1 MQVIGSFG
9 LQEQLGSSPAGRVWR
24 ATDPFGKPVT
34 IAVLEGGAAADQQQR
49 WLFMSAIERIRA
61 GRGGAGPVAADLGAA
76 LPWVAFPEDGG
87 PGAAAVFVEM
97 GAGYAGQPT
106 GLPGQPGQ
114 PAQPG
119 LLGGPPIVQ
128 PGQPYGQPPSIG
140 AQGGP
145 APVSGMPL
153 SGPPVVSG
161 PPSSP
166 APFQQSPYD
175 QPPYEPS
182 PHDPNAAAGPDGSDQ
197 PPAEVSPIDPFGPPP
212 PNTADPY
219 AAPVFVPGPGEPGHQ
234 GPRQQVPA
242 PQGPDRRNLPAPVDG
257 LGPYQPNRFV
267 GNEQPPARRR
277 TGLII
282 ALVAAL
288 VVVLGGGGTAAA
300 LALRGSGDK
309 GTGQH
314 SASPSQAKHSSSPA
328 GQATP
333 TAPKSAPSTPKQPG
347 KEPPKN
353 GSWPA
358 NWPGFAA
365 ADHAQPQ
372 ADLAGL
378 GFTFD
383 VPAGW
388 TCTKVDQSTGYVNY
402 HCGNDAQHVGGDVIV
417 RRCGEPCDAAK
428 KIKMRQGEE
437 AWGLQWVRD
446 GGNSSW
452 ATSNQAPGSDG
463 KPGFGL
469 VLVRYWHSSQGGPL
483 DRQVVV
489 RMTAPAA
496 QAATVQKT
504 ANSVRAA
511 TQ

>member
-49 WLFMSAIERIRA
+49 WLFMAAIERIRA

-76 LPWVAFPEDGG
+76 LPWAAFPEDGG
-87 PGAAAVFVEM
+87 PGAAAVFTEM
-97 GAGYAGQPT
+97 GAGYAGQAT
-106 GLPGQPGQ
+106 GLAGPPPPPQH
-114 PAQPG
+114 G
-119 LLGGPPIVQ
+119 LLGAPPVAQTGTNGP
-128 PGQPYGQPPSIG
+128 
-140 AQGGP
+140 GGP
-145 APVSGMPL
+145 VPVSGMPI
-153 SGPPVVSG
+153 SG

-166 APFQQSPYD
+166 APYHQSPYD
-175 QPPYEPS
+175 P
-182 PHDPNAAAGPDGSDQ
+182 GSGEH
-197 PPAEVSPIDPFGPPP
+197 PRVEAPPIDPFGPPP
-212 PNTADPY
+212 PQQQHQQQPDPFGPPQQQQQPDPY
-219 AAPVFVPGPGEPGHQ
+219 ARPVFVPNGGGQP
-234 GPRQQVPA
+234 
-242 PQGPDRRNLPAPVDG
+242 PQADQRNLPAPVEG

-267 GNEQPPARRR
+267 GSEPPPRRRR

-300 LALRGSGDK
+300 LVLRGSGDDQAGGGK
-309 GTGQH
+309 H
-314 SASPSQAKHSSSPA
+314 SATPSQRHSSPA

-353 GSWPA
+353 GAWPA
-358 NWPGFAA
+358 NWPSFAA
-365 ADHAQPQ
+365 ADKAQPE

-378 GFTFD
+378 GFTFT
-383 VPAGW
+383 VPTGW
-388 TCTKVDQSTGYVNY
+388 TCTKVDQSTQYVNY
-402 HCGNDAQHVGGDVIV
+402 QCGNDAQHVGGTVIV
-417 RRCGEPCDAAK
+417 RKCGEPCDAAK
-428 KIKMRQGEE
+428 KIKMRQAEE
-437 AWGLQWVRD
+437 AWALPWVRD

-452 ATSNQAPGSDG
+452 ATSNAVPGSDG

-469 VLVRYWHSSQGGPL
+469 VLVRYYHSSKGGPL

-489 RMTAPAA
+489 RMTAPTA
-496 QAATVQKT
+496 QAAAVEKT